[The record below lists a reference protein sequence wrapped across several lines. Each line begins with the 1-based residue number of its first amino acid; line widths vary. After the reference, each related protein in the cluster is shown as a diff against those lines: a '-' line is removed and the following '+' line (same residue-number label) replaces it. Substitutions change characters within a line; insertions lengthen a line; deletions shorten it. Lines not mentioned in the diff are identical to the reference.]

1 MGTKS
6 VRLDEKVYERVKAH
20 KRDDETFSEAVE
32 RLLRDVSLLDL
43 TDEDEEYD
51 AERAEAQ
58 KAAIDRTARADADAA
73 EELREKRS

>member
-6 VRLDEKVYERVKAH
+6 VRLDEAVYERVKAH

-43 TDEDEEYD
+43 ADDAEEYD
-51 AERAEAQ
+51 AERAEEQ
-58 KAAIDRTARADADAA
+58 KEALRRTARGDQENVEDLS
-73 EELREKRS
+73 ETRS